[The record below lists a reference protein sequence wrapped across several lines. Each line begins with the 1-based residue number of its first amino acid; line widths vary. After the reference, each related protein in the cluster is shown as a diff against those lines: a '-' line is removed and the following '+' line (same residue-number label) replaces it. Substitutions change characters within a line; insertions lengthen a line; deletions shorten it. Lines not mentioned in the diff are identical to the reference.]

1 MNVVLRLALAGMV
14 ISAGFYFWQRYVN
27 YCYTKAEL
35 PFVDLELSNSETF
48 KWFFG
53 DLKYR
58 LSPGVWTKG
67 AWRALIALF
76 GSFLLVALFLLSF
89 LVKSSSRLGRW
100 WLVGGT
106 LTTFIFFHV
115 VLHHHHYFLMFAPP
129 VALLCAGVAT
139 RLETA
144 LIELAP
150 GRQRYA
156 ILIVVFSLALSTVQG
171 ILGLHVGL
179 FLDDYPYAMSKAI
192 KQYTKET
199 DKLVIQGGGWGGQL
213 LFLADRKG
221 LTVWDSKLLEDHNVY
236 DRLRQLGFNKLVMVS
251 ETPLL
256 TAIRHAH
263 ETSATMKRES
273 YEAATTPIVKT
284 LPTIFQNEDIL
295 IKELP

>member
-1 MNVVLRLALAGMV
+1 VVIGV
-14 ISAGFYFWQRYVN
+14 GFYFWQRYVN
-27 YCYTKAEL
+27 RCYTQAEL
-35 PFVDLELSNSETF
+35 PFVDLRMSNPEEF

-58 LSPGVWTKG
+58 LSPQVWIKG
-67 AWRALIALF
+67 AWRVLTTLF
-76 GSFLLVALFLLSF
+76 GSFLLAGLFFLSF

-100 WLVGGT
+100 WLVGGM

-115 VLHHHHYFLMFAPP
+115 VLHHSHYYFMFAPP
-129 VALLCAGVAT
+129 VAILSAAVAT
-139 RLETA
+139 HLETA
-144 LIELAP
+144 FIALAP
-150 GRQRYA
+150 GKERYA
-156 ILIVVFSLALSTVQG
+156 IIIVVFSLALSTVQG
-171 ILGLHVGL
+171 ILGQHVFL
-179 FLDDYPYAMSKAI
+179 FLDDYPYAMSKVI
-192 KQYTKET
+192 QQYTRQP

-221 LTVWDSKLLEDHNVY
+221 LTVWDTKLLEDHSIY
-236 DRLRQLGFNKLVMVS
+236 DRLRRLGFNKLVMVS

-256 TAIRHAH
+256 TAVRHAH
-263 ETSATMKRES
+263 ETSGTMKRES